1 MAMRRIFIFGIII
14 FLISTKGYSRIQE
27 EISKEIKKKVIST
40 SQKKAF
46 LNLIN
51 TAYAETIKK
60 SEKKVLRK
68 EWKKMLGIDIFY
80 PYFKAKEVERWIKEK
95 ASIYLFKIKGEPSFR
110 KDKVRYI
117 FKIKF

>member
-1 MAMRRIFIFGIII
+1 VDI
-14 FLISTKGYSRIQE
+14 KGHPQTQE
-27 EISKEIKKKVIST
+27 EILKEVKKKTAVS

-51 TAYAETIKK
+51 NAYAETIKK
-60 SEKKVLRK
+60 DEKKFLRK

-80 PYFKAKEVERWIKEK
+80 PYFKAKEVERWVKEK
-95 ASIYLFKIKGEPSFR
+95 TSIHFLKIKGEPSFR
-110 KDKVRYI
+110 KDKVQYI